1 MENLAIFSAYLKQV
15 PFLTE
20 ADCQFFTRFLGEQ
33 VYQKAKLFLEPGRIC
48 HHIGFVCKGVFRVY
62 YLADGKEV
70 NTRFILENDYVFNV
84 TQKRYQQQ
92 WKSTKCLHRLHP
104 EYDGKAGVRS
114 QTMYFEINYALVGS
128 KLAVNLFS
136 SLGKGKGFSDREFR
150 NQTLD
155 FEVEGMSSFAPYD
168 HIRIDQT
175 YKYEEGLLEETVFL
189 YKLKDGKEIPFMKNE
204 EKAYFYVKSKLEQAP
219 TSL

>member
-70 NTRFILENDYVFNV
+70 NTRFILENDFVVDYDSFSNQKPSKYYIEALEPAELIVF
-84 TQKRYQQQ
+84 
-92 WKSTKCLHRLHP
+92 
-104 EYDGKAGVRS
+104 
-114 QTMYFEINYALVGS
+114 
-128 KLAVNLFS
+128 
-136 SLGKGKGFSDREFR
+136 
-150 NQTLD
+150 TLPTLI
-155 FEVEGMSSFAPYD
+155 SAYD
-168 HIRIDQT
+168 HSHNWERFGRLIAERAYRETITRVESFLFMEAEERYLQLITEHSSYLERIPLYHLASYLGIERESLSRIRKKIAHS
-175 YKYEEGLLEETVFL
+175 ERL
-189 YKLKDGKEIPFMKNE
+189 
-204 EKAYFYVKSKLEQAP
+204 
-219 TSL
+219 